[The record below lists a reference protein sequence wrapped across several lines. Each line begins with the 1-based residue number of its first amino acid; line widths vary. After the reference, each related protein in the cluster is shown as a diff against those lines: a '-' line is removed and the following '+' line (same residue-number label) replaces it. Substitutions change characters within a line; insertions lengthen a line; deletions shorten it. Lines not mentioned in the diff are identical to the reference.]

1 MSFAQAVFQIF
12 IEPLTIIY
20 EFVFF
25 YAKLFT
31 KNTGISVILL
41 SLVVNFLLLPLYCR
55 ADAAQSRER
64 EQEKRMEHWIKHIK
78 KTFSGNERFMMLQT
92 YYRQNDYKPYY
103 AVRGL
108 LPLILEIPFFI
119 AAYNYLSGLSELST
133 AFLFLEN
140 MAKPDGILKLG
151 GITVNLLPVVMTLIN
166 IISSAVYTKGLRTK
180 DKVQLYGMAILF
192 LVLLY
197 NSPSGLVLYWT
208 INNLFSLVKNI
219 VMKFSGKH
227 NVMNYVFSG
236 IGAAVIIFSL
246 VFIHNVRILIFFV
259 DAGLLCQMPILVSLI
274 KKHSSFG
281 QSSFGKLFSKFRV
294 RFQQHKPKFSLF
306 LSGCIFMTLLTG
318 LLIPS
323 SVVASSPMEFILLSD
338 YHNPFL
344 HVVNSILLASG
355 FFMVWFMLVY
365 YLANTSIRNFLEIF
379 IWMCS
384 VCAVIN
390 YMFFATNLG
399 TLSADL
405 KVLRSP
411 IYSFTEDIIN
421 IYTIIIVSAIMFF
434 IWKKSKR
441 TVQTLYIALFIT
453 VIGMS
458 GINVSKIQAA
468 EPDMLKAV
476 ENYKPV
482 AEQED
487 DDIGKIIHFSQNNKN
502 VIVLMLDRAISSY
515 LPYIFNEKPELKEKF
530 DGFTYYPNT
539 ISYGVATNF
548 GAPPIYGGYEYTPEE
563 MNKRSSEKLVDKHNE
578 ALKVMPTLFGEN
590 GYDVT
595 IIEPTYANYSWVPDI
610 SIFDEYP
617 NMKAYNVEQGQ
628 VHHEDIEGRVM
639 ELEDVWRRN
648 FFCYSI
654 MKTSPCIM
662 HSFLYNYGTY
672 YDASASAWQAYDGV
686 SQDIGMNE
694 GFLGCYSV
702 LKNLSSMT
710 AAEKTD
716 HDTFL
721 MMSNSTTHEIQLLQ
735 TPDYTPKYYVDN
747 TTYDLLHSDRFT
759 YNGVTAHITAPYQ
772 MKHYHINMGALLR
785 LGEWFDYMRENGV
798 YDNTRIIIV
807 ADHGA
812 PDLCSFDD
820 MVIDF
825 DGSSND
831 IKDVLDYN
839 PLLLV
844 KDFNSKGFK
853 TDMSFMTNADTPTIA
868 LKGIVSNPVNPFTGK
883 PINSDAK
890 QGEQH
895 LILSELW
902 DIEENNGNV
911 FEPAQW
917 YSVHDNLFDLSNW
930 KKLDFH

>member
-1 MSFAQAVFQIF
+1 MSFGQAVFQIF

-31 KNTGISVILL
+31 KNTGISVIVL

-119 AAYNYLSGLSELST
+119 AAYNYLSGLGELSN

-140 MAKPDGILKLG
+140 MAEPERMLKIG
-151 GITVNLLPVVMTLIN
+151 GMAINLLPVLMTVIN
-166 IISSAVYTKGLRTK
+166 IISSAVYTKDLRLK

-197 NSPSGLVLYWT
+197 HSPSGLVLYWT
-208 INNLFSLVKNI
+208 VNNLFSLVKNI
-219 VMKFSGKH
+219 IMRFKGNH
-227 NVMNYVFSG
+227 NVINFVFSG
-236 IGAAVIIFSL
+236 IGAAIIIFSL
-246 VFIHNVRILIFFV
+246 VFISGNIRILTFFIDV
-259 DAGLLCQMPILVSLI
+259 GLVCQLPWLVTLI
-274 KKHSSFG
+274 KKYSSFG
-281 QSSFGKLFSKFRV
+281 QSSFGKSFAKLRV
-294 RFQQHKPKFSLF
+294 RIRERTPKFGLF
-306 LSGCIFMTLLTG
+306 ASGCIFMTLLTG

-323 SVVASSPMEFILLSD
+323 SVVASSPMEFVLLSD
-338 YHNPFL
+338 YHSPFL
-344 HVVNSILLASG
+344 HIVNSFLLASG
-355 FFMVWFMLVY
+355 FFMVWFMLIY
-365 YLANTSIRNFLEIF
+365 YLANRSVRNILEIL
-379 IWMCS
+379 ILMCS

-405 KVLRSP
+405 KILRSP
-411 IYSFTEDIIN
+411 FYGFMEDFIN
-421 IYTIIIVSAIMFF
+421 ICVILGVSAILFF
-434 IWKKSKR
+434 IWKKSR
-441 TVQTLYIALFIT
+441 RAVQTLYIALFIAVAGVT
-453 VIGMS
+453 GV
-458 GINVSKIQAA
+458 NASKIQEA
-468 EPDMLKAV
+468 EPDILKAV

-482 AEQED
+482 EEQGN
-487 DDIGKIIHFSQNNKN
+487 DDIGKIIHLSKNKQN
-502 VIVLMLDRAISSY
+502 VIVFMLDRAISSY

-548 GAPPIYGGYEYTPEE
+548 GAPALYGGYEYTPEE
-563 MNKRSSEKLVDKHNE
+563 MNKRSSEKLSDKHDE
-578 ALKVMPTLFGEN
+578 ALKVMPVLFDEN

-595 IIEPTYANYSWVPDI
+595 VIEPTYAGYSWVPDI

-617 NMKAYNVEQGQ
+617 DMKVYNVEEGQ
-628 VHHEDIEGRVM
+628 VHQEEINGRAM
-639 ELEDVWRRN
+639 ELQDVWRRN

-654 MKTSPCIM
+654 MKISPCVM

-672 YDASASAWQAYDGV
+672 YDKSSSAWQAYDGV
-686 SQDIGMNE
+686 HQDIGMND
-694 GFLGCYSV
+694 GFLGAYFV
-702 LKNLSSMT
+702 LKNLGNMT
-710 AAEKTD
+710 VSEETENN
-716 HDTFL
+716 TFL
-721 MMSNSTTHEIQLLQ
+721 MMSNSTTHEVQLLQ
-735 TPDYTPKYYVDN
+735 TPDYTPSYYVDN
-747 TTYDLLHSDRFT
+747 TTYDMLHSDRFT
-759 YNGVTAHITAPYQ
+759 YNGVTANVTEPFQ

-785 LGEWFDYMRENGV
+785 MGEWFDYMRENGV
-798 YDNTRIIIV
+798 YDNTRIIIA

-812 PDLCSFDD
+812 PELCSFDD
-820 MVIDF
+820 MIADF
-825 DGSSND
+825 SAGG

-839 PLLLV
+839 PLFLV
-844 KDFNSKGFK
+844 KDFNSRGFK
-853 TDMSFMTNADTPTIA
+853 TDMSFMTNADTPVLA
-868 LKGIVSNPVNPFTGK
+868 MKGLISEPVNPFTGK
-883 PINSDAK
+883 PVNSDAK
-890 QGEQH
+890 KGEQP

-902 DIEENNGNV
+902 DIEQNDGNT
-911 FEPAQW
+911 FAPSRW
-917 YSVHDNLFDLSNW
+917 YSVHDNIFDLGNW
-930 KKLDFH
+930 KELDFH